1 MVLYNLTRLQ
11 LALKTP
17 RDLGRKALLGTK
29 MFSCQFGIRYR
40 NCLRQLFEL
49 AIALAIS
56 LR

>member
-1 MVLYNLTRLQ
+1 MVLCNLTRLQ

-17 RDLGRKALLGTK
+17 KDLGRKALLGRK

-40 NCLRQLFEL
+40 NCLRQSFESD
-49 AIALAIS
+49 IT